1 MRKRLFL
8 VPLFIMSIFIT
19 SSCNLSKKK
28 SNNEIN
34 NNPSSMYIKYDT
46 EDYEITEPTVH
57 SDIEVIYDCNNG
69 FKYKSYLTVDNRALR
84 PTKNPVKKAST
95 FVGWYSDEEL
105 KNEYNFNSTHDK
117 AITIYA
123 KYETNYEEL
132 SNLIYEETILSN
144 VKVVATFSDRDDFTG
159 NKVESVGSGIIFSA
173 SETGYYAITNNHV
186 LYKENSSYIFEKY
199 EIYDCYNNVYR
210 GTISYSDVN
219 YDLAIIQFGR
229 TNTDGKTVKEKLN
242 DISFSNYLP
251 KENDTIVSIGNPNK
265 IMNSI
270 SYGKYLGLENYDSPK
285 NYEKKSNVHFDVIKH
300 NSKIETGSS
309 GGMLLDN
316 NLRLIGVNFASK
328 VNDDVYENSYAIP
341 LSKVTEFI
349 LNFENK

>member
-19 SSCNLSKKK
+19 SSCNVSKKK

-219 YDLAIIQFGR
+219 SMKFNINLTTYQ
-229 TNTDGKTVKEKLN
+229 
-242 DISFSNYLP
+242 
-251 KENDTIVSIGNPNK
+251 NK
-265 IMNSI
+265 IRVNLI
-270 SYGKYLGLENYDSPK
+270 EIEPQDRPVSYRTYDTSKHQTVQSLSSMILKDIRNTLNNY
-285 NYEKKSNVHFDVIKH
+285 YE
-300 NSKIETGSS
+300 G
-309 GGMLLDN
+309 
-316 NLRLIGVNFASK
+316 
-328 VNDDVYENSYAIP
+328 Y
-341 LSKVTEFI
+341 EFI
-349 LNFENK
+349 F